1 MCFSFYLFP
10 KNIGLIKIKTI
21 VVSIFP
27 QVWTYLFLSNLV
39 ENPVKH
45 LCIQCFIGCC
55 MPIYIPFHWL
65 VVGTSPALLAHTIA
79 KRRRLE
85 VWKGEAKK
93 DQEEGWR
100 NSFGVSLLPYPG
112 SVYLIK
118 DVSAWLNWAVTCLL
132 LFLLQWGLRKR
143 NKHTWQYLPCNPA
156 VSYLENAL

>member
-1 MCFSFYLFP
+1 MTTGASPNNLRQLGVHQELMNILHLIISDGLMGRHKQHSLLLYNL
-10 KNIGLIKIKTI
+10 KLSIGL
-21 VVSIFP
+21 
-27 QVWTYLFLSNLV
+27 
-39 ENPVKH
+39 ER
-45 LCIQCFIGCC
+45 